1 VASKIGPNI
10 VLAIKKPKVD
20 CPKNECFIN
29 LDLMNLLPVIMSGGS
44 GTRLWPVSRSK
55 FPKQFCELL
64 DKPLHTM
71 TLNRL
76 KKYGPNIVVT
86 NIKFQDLT
94 ERDIRTNGFN
104 VEKVLYEPTP
114 RNTAAAIGLVCKYL
128 QFQNKL
134 DQVVGVFSSD
144 NLILDEKSFH
154 EALAVATKTAST
166 GSVVVLGI
174 KPDRPETGFGYI
186 QVQNRAIGTKQATE
200 VLKFHEKPSVN
211 KANEFL
217 NAGTYF
223 WNAGI
228 FIFRVENMIQHFKK
242 LEPEIWNH
250 LENLKPDLSNL
261 NEVYKDIKNISIDY
275 AILEKLTSPELM
287 CVTCDIGWSDLGS
300 WDSLMEIREG
310 VQNKGQQNVQVSSK
324 NNSVFPIEN
333 KSYSFV
339 GVDDLMVID
348 TADAL
353 LVCKKHESQ
362 KVKDV
367 VDRLKVTNPDVTEE
381 HIFENRPWGKFE
393 ILKDQDYYKSKV
405 IRVDAGQKISYQSH
419 AKRSEHWIIVNGE
432 AIVVLDDKEIP
443 LKTGQHIFI
452 PQGAKHRIINN
463 SNASVEFIE
472 VQVGSYFGEDD
483 IVRYQDDYGRN

>member
-1 VASKIGPNI
+1 
-10 VLAIKKPKVD
+10 
-20 CPKNECFIN
+20 
-29 LDLMNLLPVIMSGGS
+29 MNLLPVIMSGGS

-76 KKYGPNIVVT
+76 KKYGKNIVVT

-94 ERDIRTNGFN
+94 ESDIRKNNFN

-144 NLILDEKSFH
+144 NLILDEKAFH
-154 EALAVATKTAST
+154 EALDVATKTANS

-174 KPDRPETGFGYI
+174 KPSRPETGFGYI
-186 QVQNRAIGTKQATE
+186 QVQNRAVGTKQATE
-200 VLKFHEKPSVN
+200 VLKFHEKPSAN

-228 FIFRVENMIQHFKK
+228 FIFRVENMIQHFKR
-242 LEPEIWNH
+242 LEPEIWSH

-300 WDSLMEIREG
+300 WDSLMDIREG

-324 NNSVFPIEN
+324 NNSVFPLEN
-333 KSYSFV
+333 KTYSFV

-348 TADAL
+348 TRDAL
-353 LVCKKHESQ
+353 LVCKKEESQ

-367 VDRLKVTNPDVTEE
+367 VDRLKVTNPELTEA
-381 HIFENRPWGKFE
+381 HVFENRPWGKFE
-393 ILKDQDYYKSKV
+393 ILKDQDYYKSKI

-419 AKRSEHWIIVNGE
+419 AKRSEHWIIVKGE
-432 AIVVLDDKEIP
+432 AVVVLNDQEVP

-463 SNASVEFIE
+463 SAAAVEFIE

>member
-1 VASKIGPNI
+1 
-10 VLAIKKPKVD
+10 
-20 CPKNECFIN
+20 
-29 LDLMNLLPVIMSGGS
+29 MNLLPVIMSGGS
-44 GTRLWPVSRSK
+44 GTRLWPVSRAK

-64 DKPLHTM
+64 DEPLHTM

-76 KKYGPNIVVT
+76 KKYGPNLVVT

-186 QVQNRAIGTKQATE
+186 QVKNRAIGTKEATE

-211 KANEFL
+211 NANEFL

-250 LENLKPDLSNL
+250 LEKLKSDLSNL

-310 VQNKGQQNVQVSSK
+310 VQNKGLQNVQVSSK
-324 NNSVFPIEN
+324 NNSVFPLEN
-333 KSYSFV
+333 KAYSFV

-353 LVCKKHESQ
+353 LVCKKNESQ

-367 VDRLKVTNPDVTEE
+367 VDRLKVTSPELTEE
-381 HIFENRPWGKFE
+381 HVFENRPWGKFE

-419 AKRSEHWIIVNGE
+419 AKRAEHWIIVKGE
-432 AIVVLDDKEIP
+432 AVVILDDKEVP

-463 SNASVEFIE
+463 SKAAVEFIE

>member
-1 VASKIGPNI
+1 
-10 VLAIKKPKVD
+10 
-20 CPKNECFIN
+20 
-29 LDLMNLLPVIMSGGS
+29 MNLLPVIMSGGS
-44 GTRLWPVSRSK
+44 GTRLWPVSRAK

-64 DKPLHTM
+64 DEPLHTM

-76 KKYGPNIVVT
+76 KKYGPNLVVT

-186 QVQNRAIGTKQATE
+186 QVKNRAIGTKEATE

-211 KANEFL
+211 NANEFL

-250 LENLKPDLSNL
+250 LEKLKSDLSNL

-310 VQNKGQQNVQVSSK
+310 VQNKGLQNIQVSSK
-324 NNSVFPIEN
+324 NNSVFPLEN
-333 KSYSFV
+333 KAYSFV

-348 TADAL
+348 TVDAL
-353 LVCKKHESQ
+353 LVCKKNESQ

-367 VDRLKVTNPDVTEE
+367 VDRLKVTSPELTEE
-381 HIFENRPWGKFE
+381 HVFENRPWGKFE

-419 AKRSEHWIIVNGE
+419 AKRAEHWIIVKGE
-432 AIVVLDDKEIP
+432 AVVILDDKEVP

-463 SNASVEFIE
+463 SKAAVEFIE

>member
-1 VASKIGPNI
+1 
-10 VLAIKKPKVD
+10 
-20 CPKNECFIN
+20 
-29 LDLMNLLPVIMSGGS
+29 MSGGS

-76 KKYGPNIVVT
+76 KKYGPSLVVT

-104 VEKVLYEPTP
+104 VEKVLYEPSP

-144 NLILDEKSFH
+144 NLILDEASFH
-154 EALAVATKTAST
+154 AALDVATKKASE

-186 QVQNRAIGTKQATE
+186 QVQNRAIGTQKATE
-200 VLKFHEKPSVN
+200 VLKFHEKPSTN
-211 KANEFL
+211 KAIEFL

-228 FIFRVENMIQHFKK
+228 FIFRAENMIQHFKK

-250 LENLKPDLSNL
+250 LENLKPDFSNL
-261 NEVYKDIKNISIDY
+261 AAVYKDIKNISIDY

-300 WDSLMEIREG
+300 WDSLMEIREE
-310 VQNKGQQNVQVSSK
+310 VQNKGQQNVQVGSK
-324 NNSVFPIEN
+324 NNSVFPLEN

-348 TADAL
+348 TVDAL
-353 LVCKKHESQ
+353 LVCKKNESQ

-367 VDRLKVTNPDVTEE
+367 VDRLKTTFPRITEE
-381 HIFENRPWGKFE
+381 HVFENRPWGKFE
-393 ILKDQDYYKSKV
+393 ILKDQEYYKSKI

-419 AKRSEHWIIVNGE
+419 AKRSEHWIIVKGE
-432 AIVVLDDKEIP
+432 AVVILNDKEVP

-463 SNASVEFIE
+463 SNAAVEFIE

-483 IVRYQDDYGRN
+483 IIRYQDDYGRN

>member
-1 VASKIGPNI
+1 
-10 VLAIKKPKVD
+10 
-20 CPKNECFIN
+20 
-29 LDLMNLLPVIMSGGS
+29 MNLLPVIMSGGA

-76 KKYGPNIVVT
+76 KKYGSSLIVT
-86 NIKFQDLT
+86 NKKFQDLT
-94 ERDIRTNGFN
+94 EADIRKNGFN
-104 VEKVLYEPTP
+104 VEKVLYEPSP

-144 NLILDEKSFH
+144 NLILDESAFH
-154 EALAVATKTAST
+154 EALGVAAKSASA
-166 GSVVVLGI
+166 GAVVVLGI
-174 KPDRPETGFGYI
+174 KPSRPETGFGYI
-186 QVQNRAIGTKQATE
+186 QVQNRAIGTQKATE
-200 VLKFHEKPSVN
+200 VLKFHEKPSEA

-228 FIFRVENMIQHFKK
+228 FIFRAENMIQHFRK

-250 LENLKPDLSNL
+250 LESLESDLSNL

-300 WDSLMEIREG
+300 WDSLMDIREG
-310 VQNKGQQNVQVSSK
+310 FQNKGQQNIQVASK
-324 NNSVFPIEN
+324 NNSVFPIES
-333 KSYSFV
+333 KTYSFV
-339 GVDDLMVID
+339 GVDDLIVVD

-353 LVCKKHESQ
+353 LVCKKNESQ

-367 VDRLKVTNPDVTEE
+367 VDRLKVSNPELTEE
-381 HIFENRPWGKFE
+381 HVFENRPWGKFE
-393 ILKDQDYYKSKV
+393 ILRDQDYYKSKV

-419 AKRSEHWIIVNGE
+419 AKRAEHWIIVKGE
-432 AIVVLDDKEIP
+432 AVVILNDKDVP
-443 LKTGQHIFI
+443 LKTGEHIFI

-463 SNASVEFIE
+463 SNAAVEFIE

-483 IVRYQDDYGRN
+483 IVRYSDEYGRS

>member
-1 VASKIGPNI
+1 
-10 VLAIKKPKVD
+10 
-20 CPKNECFIN
+20 
-29 LDLMNLLPVIMSGGS
+29 MNLLPVIMSGGA

-76 KKYGPNIVVT
+76 KKYGSSVIVT
-86 NIKFQDLT
+86 NKKFQDLT
-94 ERDIRTNGFN
+94 EGDIRKNGFN
-104 VEKVLYEPTP
+104 VEKVLYEPSP

-128 QFQNKL
+128 QIQGKL
-134 DQVVGVFSSD
+134 NQVVGVFSSD
-144 NLILDEKSFH
+144 NLILDEKAFH
-154 EALAVATKTAST
+154 EALDVATKTAATT
-166 GSVVVLGI
+166 GAVVVLGI
-174 KPDRPETGFGYI
+174 KPDHPETGFGYI

-200 VLKFHEKPSVN
+200 VLKFHEKPSLQ
-211 KANEFL
+211 KANDFL
-217 NAGTYF
+217 DAGTYF

-228 FIFRVENMIQHFKK
+228 FIFKVENMINHFKK
-242 LEPEIWNH
+242 LEPEIWNQ
-250 LENLKPDLSNL
+250 LESLKPDLSNL

-300 WDSLMEIREG
+300 WDSLMDKREG
-310 VQNKGQQNVQVSSK
+310 LNQSQQNIQVASK
-324 NNSVFPIEN
+324 NNSVYPVEN
-333 KSYSFV
+333 KTYSFV
-339 GVDDLMVID
+339 GVEDLMVVD

-353 LVCKKHESQ
+353 LICKKNESQ

-367 VDRLKVTNPDVTEE
+367 VDRLKVTNPDLTEE
-381 HIFENRPWGKFE
+381 HVFENRPWGKFE
-393 ILKDQDYYKSKV
+393 ILRDQDYYKSKV

-419 AKRSEHWIIVNGE
+419 AKRAEHWIIVKGE
-432 AIVVLDDKEIP
+432 AVVILNDKEVP
-443 LKTGQHIFI
+443 LKTGEHIFI

-463 SNASVEFIE
+463 SAAAVEFIE

-483 IVRYQDDYGRN
+483 IVRYSDDYGRN

>member
-1 VASKIGPNI
+1 
-10 VLAIKKPKVD
+10 
-20 CPKNECFIN
+20 
-29 LDLMNLLPVIMSGGS
+29 MNLLPVIMSGGS

-64 DKPLHTM
+64 DKPLHTL

-76 KKYGPNIVVT
+76 KKYGENLIVT

-94 ERDIRTNGFN
+94 EADVRKNGFN
-104 VEKVLYEPTP
+104 VKKVLYEPTP

-128 QFQNKL
+128 EFENKL

-144 NLILDEKSFH
+144 NLILDEKAFH
-154 EALAVATKTAST
+154 EALDVASKTAAST
-166 GSVVVLGI
+166 GAVVVLGI

-186 QVQNRAIGTKQATE
+186 QVQNRAIGTQKATE
-200 VLKFHEKPSVN
+200 VLKFHEKPSSS

-228 FIFRVENMIQHFKK
+228 FIFRVKNMIEHFKK
-242 LEPEIWNH
+242 LEPEIWTH
-250 LENLKPDLSNL
+250 LEALKPDLSNL
-261 NEVYKDIKNISIDY
+261 NDVYKDIKNISIDY

-300 WDSLMEIREG
+300 WDSLMDIREG
-310 VQNKGQQNVQVSSK
+310 LKTHGPQNIQVASK
-324 NNSVFPIEN
+324 NNSVHALEN
-333 KSYSFV
+333 KTYSFV
-339 GVDDLMVID
+339 GVDDLMVVD
-348 TADAL
+348 TVDAL
-353 LVCKKHESQ
+353 LVCKKNESQ

-367 VDRLKVTNPDVTEE
+367 VDRLKVTNPQLTEE
-381 HIFENRPWGKFE
+381 HVFENRPWGKFE

-419 AKRSEHWIIVNGE
+419 AKRAEHWIIVKGE
-432 AIVVLDDKEIP
+432 AVVILNDKEVP
-443 LKTGQHIFI
+443 LKAGEHVFI
-452 PQGAKHRIINN
+452 PQGAKHRIINR
-463 SNASVEFIE
+463 SQAPVEFIE
-472 VQVGSYFGEDD
+472 VQVGTYFGEDD
-483 IVRYQDDYGRN
+483 IVRYSDDYGRK

>member
-1 VASKIGPNI
+1 
-10 VLAIKKPKVD
+10 
-20 CPKNECFIN
+20 
-29 LDLMNLLPVIMSGGS
+29 MNLLPVIMSGGS
-44 GTRLWPVSRSK
+44 GTRLWPVSRAK

-64 DKPLHTM
+64 DEPLHTM

-76 KKYGPNIVVT
+76 KKYGPNLVVT

-186 QVQNRAIGTKQATE
+186 QVKNRAIGTKEATE
-200 VLKFHEKPSVN
+200 VLKFHEKPSAN

-250 LENLKPDLSNL
+250 LEKLKSDLSNL

-310 VQNKGQQNVQVSSK
+310 VQNKGLQNIQVSSK
-324 NNSVFPIEN
+324 NNSVFPLEN
-333 KSYSFV
+333 KAYSFV

-353 LVCKKHESQ
+353 LVCKKNESQ

-367 VDRLKVTNPDVTEE
+367 VDRLKVTCPELTEE
-381 HIFENRPWGKFE
+381 HVFENRPWGKFE

-419 AKRSEHWIIVNGE
+419 AKRAEHWIIVKGE
-432 AIVVLDDKEIP
+432 AVVILDDKEVP

-463 SNASVEFIE
+463 SKAAVEFIE

>member
-1 VASKIGPNI
+1 MQVKS
-10 VLAIKKPKVD
+10 
-20 CPKNECFIN
+20 
-29 LDLMNLLPVIMSGGS
+29 MNLLPVIMSGGS

-64 DKPLHTM
+64 DQPLHTL

-76 KKYGPNIVVT
+76 KKYGKSLVVT

-94 ERDIRTNGFN
+94 ESDIRKNNFAI
-104 VEKVLYEPTP
+104 EKVLYEPSP

-128 QFQNKL
+128 QMQNRL

-144 NLILDEKSFH
+144 NLILKESAFH
-154 EALAVATKTAST
+154 EALEVATAKAQS

-186 QVQNRAIGTKQATE
+186 QVQNRAIGTKQATQ
-200 VLKFHEKPSVN
+200 VLKFHEKPSVT

-217 NAGTYF
+217 TAGTYF

-228 FIFRVENMIQHFKK
+228 FIFKVENMIQHFKK
-242 LEPEIWNH
+242 LEPEIWNQ
-250 LENLKPDLSNL
+250 LEKLNADFSNL
-261 NEVYKDIKNISIDY
+261 NEVYKDIKNISVDY
-275 AILEKLTSPELM
+275 AILEKLTSPDLM

-300 WDSLMEIREG
+300 WDSLTDIRDG
-310 VQNKGQQNVQVSSK
+310 YQSQAPQNIQVSSK
-324 NNSVFPIEN
+324 NNSVYPIEN
-333 KSYSFV
+333 KTYSFV
-339 GVDDLMVID
+339 GVDDLIVVD

-353 LVCKKHESQ
+353 LVCKKNESQ

-367 VDRLKVTNPDVTEE
+367 VDRLKVTHPKLTEE
-381 HIFENRPWGKFE
+381 HVFENRPWGKFE
-393 ILKDQDYYKSKV
+393 ILRDQDYYKSKI

-419 AKRSEHWIIVNGE
+419 AKRAEHWIVVKGE
-432 AIVVLDDKEIP
+432 AIVVLNDKEIV
-443 LKTGQHIFI
+443 LTTGQHIFI
-452 PQGAKHRIINN
+452 PQGAKHRIMNRTN
-463 SNASVEFIE
+463 SAVEFIE
-472 VQVGSYFGEDD
+472 VQVGTYFGEDD

>member
-1 VASKIGPNI
+1 
-10 VLAIKKPKVD
+10 
-20 CPKNECFIN
+20 
-29 LDLMNLLPVIMSGGS
+29 MNLLPVIMSGGS
-44 GTRLWPVSRSK
+44 GTRLWPVSRAK

-64 DKPLHTM
+64 DEPLHTM

-76 KKYGPNIVVT
+76 KKYGPNLVVT

-186 QVQNRAIGTKQATE
+186 QVKNRAIGTKEATE

-211 KANEFL
+211 NANEFL

-250 LENLKPDLSNL
+250 LEKLKSDLSNL

-310 VQNKGQQNVQVSSK
+310 VQNKGLQNIQVSSK
-324 NNSVFPIEN
+324 NNSVFPLEN
-333 KSYSFV
+333 KAYSFV

-353 LVCKKHESQ
+353 LVCKKNESQ

-367 VDRLKVTNPDVTEE
+367 VDRLKVTSPELTEE
-381 HIFENRPWGKFE
+381 HVFENRPWGKFE

-419 AKRSEHWIIVNGE
+419 AKRAEHWIIVKGE
-432 AIVVLDDKEIP
+432 AVVILDDKEVP

-463 SNASVEFIE
+463 SKAAVEFIE

>member
-1 VASKIGPNI
+1 
-10 VLAIKKPKVD
+10 
-20 CPKNECFIN
+20 
-29 LDLMNLLPVIMSGGS
+29 MNLLPVIMSGGS

-104 VEKVLYEPTP
+104 VEKVLYEPSP

-144 NLILDEKSFH
+144 NLILDEKAFH
-154 EALAVATKTAST
+154 EALDVATKKASE
-166 GSVVVLGI
+166 GAVVVLGI
-174 KPDRPETGFGYI
+174 KPSRPETGFGYI
-186 QVQNRAIGTKQATE
+186 QVQNRAVGTKQATE

-228 FIFRVENMIQHFKK
+228 FIFKVENMIQHFKK

-261 NEVYKDIKNISIDY
+261 NAVYKDIKNISVDY

-300 WDSLMEIREG
+300 WDSLMEIREE
-310 VQNKGQQNVQVSSK
+310 VQNKGLQNVQVASK
-324 NNSVFPIEN
+324 NNSVFPIEK

-339 GVDDLMVID
+339 GVDDLIVVD

-353 LVCKKHESQ
+353 LICKKNESQ

-367 VDRLKVTNPDVTEE
+367 VDRLKVVSPQITEE
-381 HIFENRPWGKFE
+381 HVFENRPWGKFE
-393 ILKDQDYYKSKV
+393 ILKDQEYYKSKI

-419 AKRSEHWIIVNGE
+419 AKRSEHWIIVKGE
-432 AIVVLDDKEIP
+432 AVVVLNDKEVP
-443 LKTGQHIFI
+443 LTTGQHIFI
-452 PQGAKHRIINN
+452 PQGAKHRIVNN
-463 SNASVEFIE
+463 SNAAVEFIE

>member
-1 VASKIGPNI
+1 
-10 VLAIKKPKVD
+10 
-20 CPKNECFIN
+20 
-29 LDLMNLLPVIMSGGS
+29 MNLLPVIMSGGS

-64 DKPLHTM
+64 DKPLHTL

-76 KKYGPNIVVT
+76 KRYGENLIVT

-94 ERDIRTNGFN
+94 ESDVRKNGFN
-104 VEKVLYEPTP
+104 VKKVLYEPTP

-128 QFQNKL
+128 EFQNKL

-154 EALAVATKTAST
+154 EALEVAAKTAAAT
-166 GSVVVLGI
+166 GAVVVLGI

-186 QVQNRAIGTKQATE
+186 QVQNRAIGTQKATE

-228 FIFRVENMIQHFKK
+228 FIFRVKNMIEHFKK
-242 LEPEIWNH
+242 FEPEIWNH
-250 LENLKPDLSNL
+250 LEGLKPDLSNL

-300 WDSLMEIREG
+300 WDSLMDIRENTQTKPLP
-310 VQNKGQQNVQVSSK
+310 QNIQVASK
-324 NNSVFPIEN
+324 NNSVYALDN
-333 KSYSFV
+333 KTYSFV
-339 GVDDLMVID
+339 GVEDLMVVD

-353 LVCKKHESQ
+353 LVCKKNESQ

-367 VDRLKVTNPDVTEE
+367 VDRLKVINPELTEE
-381 HIFENRPWGKFE
+381 HVFENRPWGKFE
-393 ILKDQDYYKSKV
+393 ILRDQEYYKSKV

-419 AKRSEHWIIVNGE
+419 AKRAEHWIIVKGE
-432 AIVVLDDKEIP
+432 AVVILNDKEVP
-443 LKTGQHIFI
+443 LKTGEHIFI

-463 SNASVEFIE
+463 SNAAVEFIE

-483 IVRYQDDYGRN
+483 IVRYSDDYGRK

>member
-1 VASKIGPNI
+1 
-10 VLAIKKPKVD
+10 
-20 CPKNECFIN
+20 
-29 LDLMNLLPVIMSGGS
+29 MNLLPVIMSGGS

-76 KKYGPNIVVT
+76 KKYGKNLIVT

-94 ERDIRTNGFN
+94 ESDIRKNNFN

-144 NLILDEKSFH
+144 NLILDEKAFH

-166 GSVVVLGI
+166 GAVVVLGI
-174 KPDRPETGFGYI
+174 KPSRPETGFGYI

-228 FIFRVENMIQHFKK
+228 FIFRVENMIQHFKR

-300 WDSLMEIREG
+300 WDSLMDIREG
-310 VQNKGQQNVQVSSK
+310 VQNKGLQNIQVSSK

-333 KSYSFV
+333 KAYSFV

-353 LVCKKHESQ
+353 LVCKKDDSQ
-362 KVKDV
+362 KVKEV
-367 VDRLKVTNPDVTEE
+367 VDRLKANNSQLTEA
-381 HIFENRPWGKFE
+381 HVFENRPWGKFE
-393 ILKDQDYYKSKV
+393 ILKDQDYYKSKI

-419 AKRSEHWIIVNGE
+419 AKRAEHWIIVRGE
-432 AIVVLDDKEIP
+432 AVVILNDQEVP

-463 SNASVEFIE
+463 SNAAVEFIE

>member
-1 VASKIGPNI
+1 
-10 VLAIKKPKVD
+10 
-20 CPKNECFIN
+20 
-29 LDLMNLLPVIMSGGS
+29 MNLLPVIMSGGS
-44 GTRLWPVSRSK
+44 GTRLWPVSRAK

-64 DKPLHTM
+64 DEPLHTM

-76 KKYGPNIVVT
+76 KKYGPNLVVT

-186 QVQNRAIGTKQATE
+186 QVKNRAIGTKEATE

-211 KANEFL
+211 NANEFL

-228 FIFRVENMIQHFKK
+228 FIFRVENMIQHFKN

-250 LENLKPDLSNL
+250 LEKLNSDLSNL

-310 VQNKGQQNVQVSSK
+310 VQNKGLQNIQVSSK
-324 NNSVFPIEN
+324 NNSVFPLEN
-333 KSYSFV
+333 KAYSFV

-353 LVCKKHESQ
+353 LVCKKNESQ

-367 VDRLKVTNPDVTEE
+367 VDRLKVTSPELTEE
-381 HIFENRPWGKFE
+381 HVFENRPWGKFE

-419 AKRSEHWIIVNGE
+419 AKRAEHWIIVKGE
-432 AIVVLDDKEIP
+432 AVVILDDKEVP

-463 SNASVEFIE
+463 SKAAVEFIE